1 MAGVNVSLWLIYID
15 EDGGDGLGYELRF
28 GLQTD
33 GEHVHIAQTRTL
45 ISTSYF
51 CILQESESESES
63 VSGNVNEALKV
74 NSHREKQ
81 NLFLMF

>member
-15 EDGGDGLGYELRF
+15 EDGGDGLRQELRF
-28 GLQTD
+28 GLKTD

-51 CILQESESESES
+51 CILQESESES

-74 NSHREKQ
+74 NSHRENQ
-81 NLFLMF
+81 TFS